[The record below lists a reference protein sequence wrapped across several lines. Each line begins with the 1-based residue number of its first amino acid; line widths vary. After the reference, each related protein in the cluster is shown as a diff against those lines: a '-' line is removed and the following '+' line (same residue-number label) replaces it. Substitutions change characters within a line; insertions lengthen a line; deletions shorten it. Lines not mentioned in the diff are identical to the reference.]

1 MTTDF
6 PTHSNVGEENVRQRL
21 QREAERGMFPMPE
34 KFREV
39 RVSVRE
45 EK

>member
-1 MTTDF
+1 MSHDF
-6 PTHSNVGEENVRQRL
+6 PTSLEIAEENVRQRL
-21 QREAERGMFPMPE
+21 QREAERGMHPMPE

>member
-1 MTTDF
+1 MTADF
-6 PTHSNVGEENVRQRL
+6 PTSLEIAEENVRQRL
-21 QREAERGMFPMPE
+21 QREAERGIRPMPE
-34 KFREV
+34 KFCRV